1 MAQTR
6 LKNACGEHA
15 LWMRQQ
21 ELHRQLTLTN
31 EAPRAGAP
39 GNGLI
44 AGSAPASGADF
55 DTESQLRGLG
65 SSPFLG
71 CSQQQP
77 SLRTTHRPAVDIRA
91 KTTVPLPPLSN
102 APRYL

>member
-31 EAPRAGAP
+31 AAPPANAP
-39 GNGLI
+39 GNGLV
-44 AGSAPASGADF
+44 AGSVPLSGAGF
-55 DTESQLRGLG
+55 DTESKLFGLG
-65 SSPFLG
+65 SSPIFG
-71 CSQQQP
+71 CPKWRPELVS
-77 SLRTTHRPAVDIRA
+77 TVKPAVDIRPRA
-91 KTTVPLPPLSN
+91 TVPLPVLSN

>member
-21 ELHRQLTLTN
+21 ELHGQLTLTN
-31 EAPRAGAP
+31 EAPRAAAP
-39 GNGLI
+39 GNGLV
-44 AGSAPASGADF
+44 AGSAPASGTDF
-55 DTESQLRGLG
+55 DTESRLRGLG

-71 CSQQQP
+71 CSQRQP
-77 SLRTTHRPAVDIRA
+77 SLRDTYRPAVDIRPR
-91 KTTVPLPPLSN
+91 TTVPLPHLSN